1 MAYEYDND
9 DDAYEMMDDGA
20 VVKSPAVHHQQQV
33 HVHRSGSIDI
43 NSLNNNNNNA
53 ATATKLYTSNSAAAA
68 ATSGY
73 EEASQLQQQQW
84 SVSAKQQHNH
94 SAAPSYSSSSSAA
107 AGILSHPT
115 TSTREIEEEKE
126 TVTSKLGS
134 KIRRQAI
141 DLQRMQRMVDETNE
155 YARLCEARV
164 LDLHPSHP
172 LPITEDSLGVN
183 SPNGIRSSGRR
194 SGGGGGG
201 GGGSGGSSG
210 VVAKLKREK
219 VELESA
225 NTALEKQLMTS
236 RSKASDRQ
244 NNLKEMRHQSSQK
257 DKELDIQKRKI
268 LNLSSKVMQLENDLR
283 AEREVLSAASTKM
296 ARSPPAAAAASSE
309 QRAADRAD
317 VEAANNKVEHLRNE
331 NNSLRTSLQN
341 EVRGTKK
348 NCLVGWLVGCLVV
361 WLFVGCREYVET

>member
-43 NSLNNNNNNA
+43 NSLNNNNNA
-53 ATATKLYTSNSAAAA
+53 GTATKLYTSNSVAAAA
-68 ATSGY
+68 AASGY
-73 EEASQLQQQQW
+73 EEASQLQ
-84 SVSAKQQHNH
+84 QQHNH

-107 AGILSHPT
+107 AGILSHSI

-141 DLQRMQRMVDETNE
+141 DLQRMQQMVDEANE

-183 SPNGIRSSGRR
+183 SPNSIGSSGRR
-194 SGGGGGG
+194 RGGGGG

-296 ARSPPAAAAASSE
+296 ARSPPAAASSE

-317 VEAANNKVEHLRNE
+317 VEAANNKVEHLKNE

-341 EVRGTKK
+341 EVRGTTTTK
-348 NCLVGWLVGCLVV
+348 LFGWFVGCLVV
-361 WLFVGCREYVET
+361 RWL